1 MSYPDILLEDGRD
14 TGLCSR
20 ASKKWQGSRAA
31 GHELDH
37 SLGPIGKFALGP
49 LEGEPDRAVRLKNS
63 PPPLR

>member
-1 MSYPDILLEDGRD
+1 MSYPDILLEDTVATSGQMF
-14 TGLCSR
+14 GELLCSR

-49 LEGEPDRAVRLKNS
+49 LEGEQTEPCD
-63 PPPLR
+63 